1 MPVTRFFG
9 REDEIAQARAR
20 LDENRLVTLTGS
32 GGVGKTRL
40 SVRVAEDAL
49 REFTDGVWF
58 VALAALGEPELVAR
72 QAAAS
77 LGLRDEPERSSLET
91 LTHFLRQRQALLVL
105 DNCEHVRAAA
115 ARLAGALLPACPFLK
130 IMASSREP
138 LGVDGEAIYRVP
150 SLPFPSPG
158 QAFSSK
164 NVNDFASVRLF
175 VDRARLMLPNY
186 RIAAHNA
193 AAIAHICQRLD
204 GIPLA
209 LELAAAR
216 VKLLTA
222 AQVASRLDD
231 VLGLLTGGSHTALP
245 RHRTL
250 QATIQWSY
258 DLLSPPEQQ
267 LLERLSV
274 FAGGCTL
281 AAAEAVCAGEGL
293 AAGQMLDLLTALVDK
308 SLVLAERQPNQD
320 TRYRLLE
327 MVRQFAAEKLAA
339 AGGSAAIRSRHRD
352 YFVVYLESNKEKLNS
367 AEEIPWTAA
376 VAAELDNVRLAL
388 EWSFRDSSAV
398 EAGPR
403 LAVEMIWLWP
413 FASEALEWGKRA
425 VAYCET
431 HPTVTP
437 RLYTTLLR
445 TTAGMISHF
454 DVSTALAWSKRAVE
468 LCRRMGPDDQD
479 ALMQALV
486 YLGST
491 YFDIL
496 GDVER
501 GSALSA
507 EAEAIFEKL
516 GPAALSPA
524 RRITWAAHFAQA
536 RGRQAD
542 KQGRPQEAK
551 AFAAESVRLYRQVGS
566 PNAIDPL
573 IGLGAACVSLGEFD
587 EADAHFRQ
595 ALHETATL
603 DTYWAKNRKNSA
615 LRWLGL
621 LELRRGR
628 LDQAWEYCQDALR
641 MAAELSDDTIAAS
654 CLGLMARLAAQQD
667 QPLRAARL
675 AGAAQAMITRQGR
688 KPWEDTSLD
697 TLLPGWRARAEAA
710 IEAAYAAGL
719 TMTGEE
725 AIAVA
730 LRPSEA

>member
-1 MPVTRFFG
+1 MQRTAEIDSAQTLVEPLTRREGQMLVLLAEGYSRPEIAEKLTLGLTSGKFHIQHLYGKLGVNSKRQALSRAQELGLLAAPARAALAAGAPELAPRHNLPMPVTRFFG

-40 SVRVAEDAL
+40 SVRVAENAL

-175 VDRARLMLPNY
+175 VDRARLILPNY

-209 LELAAAR
+209 LELAAAS

-267 LLERLSV
+267 LMERLSV

-339 AGGSAAIRSRHRD
+339 AGASAAVRTRQRD
-352 YFVVYLESNKEKLNS
+352 YYAEQAQHVIRTYRPDNPRTTTEQFEPELENL
-367 AEEIPWTAA
+367 
-376 VAAELDNVRLAL
+376 RLAL
-388 EWSFRDSSAV
+388 EWCLSEPGAAGAP
-398 EAGPR
+398 EIGPR
-403 LAVEMIWLWP
+403 LILTVWP
-413 FASEALEWGKRA
+413 LF
-425 VAYCET
+425 
-431 HPTVTP
+431 PT
-437 RLYTTLLR
+437 L
-445 TTAGMISHF
+445 
-454 DVSTALAWSKRAVE
+454 
-468 LCRRMGPDDQD
+468 Q
-479 ALMQALV
+479 
-486 YLGST
+486 
-491 YFDIL
+491 
-496 GDVER
+496 
-501 GSALSA
+501 
-507 EAEAIFEKL
+507 
-516 GPAALSPA
+516 
-524 RRITWAAHFAQA
+524 
-536 RGRQAD
+536 
-542 KQGRPQEAK
+542 
-551 AFAAESVRLYRQVGS
+551 
-566 PNAIDPL
+566 
-573 IGLGAACVSLGEFD
+573 
-587 EADAHFRQ
+587 
-595 ALHETATL
+595 
-603 DTYWAKNRKNSA
+603 
-615 LRWLGL
+615 
-621 LELRRGR
+621 
-628 LDQAWEYCQDALR
+628 
-641 MAAELSDDTIAAS
+641 
-654 CLGLMARLAAQQD
+654 
-667 QPLRAARL
+667 
-675 AGAAQAMITRQGR
+675 
-688 KPWEDTSLD
+688 
-697 TLLPGWRARAEAA
+697 
-710 IEAAYAAGL
+710 
-719 TMTGEE
+719 
-725 AIAVA
+725 
-730 LRPSEA
+730 